1 MIVKYL
7 KLSGQNLSM
16 RICEI
21 ETNLLQN
28 NAYQLVLSRFPKTEF
43 FSTDFQMPELALPV
57 AQVATPFT
65 DLPFAGD
72 KPIFGPMRF
81 NFLVNEDMSNFY
93 EVYNWIH
100 SIGFAESYENYN
112 TYQNKTPRHQSLGEQ
127 DAKVIV
133 LSSKGNPVR
142 AITFF
147 DAIPTSLSGMEFTSQ
162 DPETQYVKASVT
174 MAYSRYE
181 FTNL

>member
-1 MIVKYL
+1 
-7 KLSGQNLSM
+7 M

-28 NAYQLVLSRFPKTEF
+28 NAYQLVLPRFPKTQF
-43 FSTDFQMPELALPV
+43 FATDFQMPELALP
-57 AQVATPFT
+57 AANVATPFT
-65 DLPFAGD
+65 DLPMAGD

-81 NFLVNEDMSNFY
+81 NFLINEDMSNFY

-100 SIGFAESYENYN
+100 SIGFAESYTNYS
-112 TYQNKTPRHQSLGEQ
+112 TYENKTLPHQSLGEQ

-133 LSSKGNPVR
+133 LSSKGNPIR

-147 DAIPTSLSGMEFTSQ
+147 DAIPVSLSGMEFTSQ

-181 FTNL
+181 FTTL